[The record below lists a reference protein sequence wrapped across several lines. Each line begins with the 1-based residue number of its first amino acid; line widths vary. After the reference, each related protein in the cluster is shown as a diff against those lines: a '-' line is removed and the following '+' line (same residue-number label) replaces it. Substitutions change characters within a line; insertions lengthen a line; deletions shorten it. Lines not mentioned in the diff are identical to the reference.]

1 MCIRDRFKHLPST
14 VEDVPDYAN
23 EYEALRWSFEELRVS
38 LFAQEVGALEKV
50 SVSRLENRLQSLQEK
65 LP

>member
-1 MCIRDRFKHLPST
+1 MWEQFKLLPSS

-23 EYEALRWSFEELRVS
+23 DYRALRWSFEELRVS

-50 SVSRLENRLQSLQEK
+50 SVSRLENRLQSLQGR